1 MAVVLRLR
9 RIGSPKRPFFRIVAA
24 DERTATSGRVLDELG
39 WLDPKKE
46 KDNFRIDLSRVQYWT
61 ERGARLSETVRSLIR
76 KARQSAS
83 AVTPSTPVTSGAAA
97 QG

>member
-39 WLDPKKE
+39 WLDPKKD
-46 KDNFRIDLSRVQYWT
+46 KDNFRIDLARVQYWT
-61 ERGARLSETVRSLIR
+61 ERGARISETVRSLIR
-76 KARQSAS
+76 KAQRSAPP
-83 AVTPSTPVTSGAAA
+83 AAPSTAATSGAAA